1 METQIAVDVQFKPIT
16 TLDQFIE
23 TMELVMN
30 SELIVEVEEM
40 EGEAVSAKEVVDR
53 LFNIEARAV

>member
-1 METQIAVDVQFKPIT
+1 METQVAVDVQFKPIT

-30 SELIVEVEEM
+30 SELIVED

-53 LFNIEARAV
+53 LFSVEARAV